1 MGGSTLSFL
10 YTLLG
15 QLLGLI
21 YGFIGNYAFSIVLFT
36 IFVKLLLFPLNA
48 AQIKSSREMQ
58 AVQPKLKEIQEKYKN
73 DKEMLNTK
81 TLELY
86 QVHKVN
92 PLAGCL
98 PILIQMPIIF
108 ALFGTLK
115 QPAKYV
121 LLHGAPLSNE
131 ALTKGFLWVK
141 DLALPDTIGL
151 IFPTAPT
158 FLAGMPGLMPIIAA
172 VLTYFQMTSMYKGQE
187 VNDQMKMMNN
197 IFPIMILF
205 MSQGLSAGLMVYWV
219 VSTLFSIVQQMV
231 FSSMRKEE
239 SK

>member
-1 MGGSTLSFL
+1 MGGSLLSFL

-15 QLLGLI
+15 QLLGFI

-36 IFVKLLLFPLNA
+36 LFVKLLLFPLNA

-58 AVQPKLKEIQEKYKN
+58 AVQPKLKAIQEKHKN

-86 QVHKVN
+86 KEHKVN

-98 PILIQMPIIF
+98 PIFIQMPIIF

-115 QPAKYV
+115 EPAKYV
-121 LLHGAPLSNE
+121 MLHGAPLSNE
-131 ALTKGFLWVK
+131 ALTQGFLWVK

-151 IFPTAPT
+151 IFPSAPS
-158 FLAGMPGLMPIIAA
+158 FMLGLPGFMPIVAA

-187 VNDQMKMMNN
+187 VNEQMKMMNN
-197 IFPIMILF
+197 IFPVMILF
-205 MSQGLSAGLMVYWV
+205 MSQNLSAGLMVYWV
-219 VSTLFSIVQQMV
+219 ISTLFSIGQQMV
-231 FSSMRKEE
+231 FSAMPKGDT
-239 SK
+239 K

>member
-1 MGGSTLSFL
+1 MNFL
-10 YTLLG
+10 YHLMG
-15 QLLGLI
+15 QLLGAI

-36 IFVKLLLFPLNA
+36 VFVKLLLFPLNA

-73 DKEMLNTK
+73 DKEMLNAK

-86 QVHKVN
+86 QEHKVN

-115 QPAKYV
+115 KPASYV
-121 LLHGAPLSNE
+121 IVHGAPIAADALS
-131 ALTKGFLWVK
+131 KGFLWVK
-141 DLALPDTIGL
+141 DLAAPDTLGL
-151 IFPTAPT
+151 LIPGLPT
-158 FLAGMPGLMPIIAA
+158 FAANLPGLMPLIAA

-187 VNDQMKMMNN
+187 VNEQMKMMNN
-197 IFPIMILF
+197 IFPVMILF

-231 FSSMRKEE
+231 FSAMPKEA

>member
-1 MGGSTLSFL
+1 MNFL
-10 YTLLG
+10 YTLMG
-15 QLLGLI
+15 QLLGMI
-21 YGFIGNYAFSIVLFT
+21 YALVGNYAFSIVLFT
-36 IFVKLLLFPLNA
+36 VAVKLLLFPLNA

-73 DKEMLNTK
+73 DKEKLNAK

-86 QVHKVN
+86 QEHKVN

-115 QPAKYV
+115 TPAKYV
-121 LLHGAPLSNE
+121 VVQGAPIAAE

-141 DLALPDTIGL
+141 DLAAPDTLGL
-151 IFPTAPT
+151 LIPNLPT
-158 FLAGMPGLMPIIAA
+158 FVSGLPGLMPILAA

-187 VNDQMKMMNN
+187 VNEQMKMMNN
-197 IFPIMILF
+197 IFPVMILF

-219 VSTLFSIVQQMV
+219 VSTLFSIAQQMV
-231 FSSMRKEE
+231 FSAMPKEA

>member
-1 MGGSTLSFL
+1 MGGSLLGFL

-15 QLLGLI
+15 QLLGFI

-36 IFVKLLLFPLNA
+36 LFVKLLLFPLNA

-81 TLELY
+81 TMELY
-86 QVHKVN
+86 KDHKVN

-98 PILIQMPIIF
+98 PIFIQMPIIF

-121 LLHGAPLSNE
+121 LLNGAPLSNE

-141 DLALPDTIGL
+141 DLALPDTLGL
-151 IFPTAPT
+151 IFPSAPP
-158 FLAGMPGLMPIIAA
+158 FLAGLPGLMPIIAA

-187 VNDQMKMMNN
+187 VNEQMKMMNN

-219 VSTLFSIVQQMV
+219 VSTLFSIGQQMV
-231 FSSMRKEE
+231 FSAMPKEE

>member
-1 MGGSTLSFL
+1 MSFL

-36 IFVKLLLFPLNA
+36 VFVKLLLFPLNA

-73 DKEMLNTK
+73 DKEMLNSK

-86 QVHKVN
+86 QEHKVN

-98 PILIQMPIIF
+98 PIFIQMPIIF

-115 QPAKYV
+115 KPAQYV
-121 LLHGAPLSNE
+121 LLHGAPLSTE

-151 IFPTAPT
+151 IFPNAPT
-158 FLAGMPGLMPIIAA
+158 FLASMPGLMPIVAA
-172 VLTYFQMTSMYKGQE
+172 ILTYFQMTSMYKGQE

-205 MSQGLSAGLMVYWV
+205 MSQSLSAGLMVYWV

-231 FSSMRKEE
+231 FTSMRKEG

>member
-1 MGGSTLSFL
+1 MSFL

-15 QLLGLI
+15 QLLGFI

-36 IFVKLLLFPLNA
+36 VFVKLLLFPLNA

-58 AVQPKLKEIQEKYKN
+58 AVQPKLKAIQEKYKD

-86 QVHKVN
+86 KDHKVN

-98 PILIQMPIIF
+98 PIFIQMPIIF

-115 QPAKYV
+115 KPAEYV
-121 LLHGAPLSNE
+121 LLNGAPLSNE
-131 ALTKGFLWVK
+131 ALSKGFLWVK

-158 FLAGMPGLMPIIAA
+158 FIAGLPGLMPIIAA

-187 VNDQMKMMNN
+187 VNEQMKMMNN

-205 MSQGLSAGLMVYWV
+205 MSQNLSAGLMVYWV
-219 VSTLFSIVQQMV
+219 VSTLFSIVQQRV
-231 FSSMRKEE
+231 FSAMPKEE

>member
-1 MGGSTLSFL
+1 MSFL

>member
-1 MGGSTLSFL
+1 MGGSPLSFL
-10 YTLLG
+10 YTALGHLLG
-15 QLLGLI
+15 FI
-21 YGFIGNYAFSIVLFT
+21 YSFTNNYVLSIILFT
-36 IFVKLLLFPLNA
+36 VFVKLLLFPLNA

-86 QVHKVN
+86 QEHKVN

-115 QPAKYV
+115 APAKYV
-121 LLHGAPLSNE
+121 IVHGAPIANE
-131 ALTKGFLWVK
+131 AISKGFLWVK
-141 DLALPDTIGL
+141 DLAAPDTLGL
-151 IFPTAPT
+151 LIPNLPPFV
-158 FLAGMPGLMPIIAA
+158 AGFPGLMPIIAA

-187 VNDQMKMMNN
+187 VNEQMKMMNN
-197 IFPIMILF
+197 IFPVMILF

-231 FSSMRKEE
+231 FSAMPKEA

>member
-1 MGGSTLSFL
+1 MSFL
-10 YTLLG
+10 YALLG
-15 QLLGLI
+15 QLLGFI
-21 YGFIGNYAFSIVLFT
+21 YGFVGNYAFSIVLFT

-58 AVQPKLKEIQEKYKN
+58 AVQPKMKALQEKYKN

-86 QVHKVN
+86 KEHKVN

-98 PILIQMPIIF
+98 PIFIQMPIIF

-115 QPAKYV
+115 EPAKYV
-121 LLHGAPLSNE
+121 LLKGAPLSNE
-131 ALTKGFLWVK
+131 ALSQGFLWVK
-141 DLALPDTIGL
+141 DLALPDTLGL

-158 FLAGMPGLMPIIAA
+158 FLAGLPGLMPIIAA
-172 VLTYFQMTSMYKGQE
+172 VLTYFQMTTMYKGQE
-187 VNDQMKMMNN
+187 VNEQMKMMNN

-219 VSTLFSIVQQMV
+219 VSTLFSIVQQKV
-231 FSSMRKEE
+231 FSAIPKEE

>member
-1 MGGSTLSFL
+1 MSFL

-15 QLLGLI
+15 QLLGFI

-36 IFVKLLLFPLNA
+36 VFVKLLLFPLNA

-58 AVQPKLKEIQEKYKN
+58 AVQPKLKAIQEKYKD

-86 QVHKVN
+86 KEHKVN

-98 PILIQMPIIF
+98 PIFIQMPIIF

-121 LLHGAPLSNE
+121 LLNGAPLSNE
-131 ALTKGFLWVK
+131 ALSQGFLWVK

-151 IFPTAPT
+151 LFPTAPT
-158 FLAGMPGLMPIIAA
+158 FIAGLPGLMPIIAS

-187 VNDQMKMMNN
+187 VNEQMKMMNN

-205 MSQGLSAGLMVYWV
+205 MSQNLSAGLMVYWV
-219 VSTLFSIVQQMV
+219 VSTLFSIVQQRV
-231 FSSMRKEE
+231 FSAMPKEE